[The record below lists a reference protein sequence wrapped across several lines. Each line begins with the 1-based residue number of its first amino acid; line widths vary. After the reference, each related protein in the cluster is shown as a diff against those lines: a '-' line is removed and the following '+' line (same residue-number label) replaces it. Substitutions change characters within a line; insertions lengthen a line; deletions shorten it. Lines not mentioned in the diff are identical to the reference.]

1 MTKIQDAKILIV
13 ATHGF
18 EQSELFRPKE
28 DLAAKG
34 ATVHV
39 ASLETGEIKG
49 WDEDDWGR
57 SCGVDLLVSDADADD
72 YDALVLPG
80 GQMNPDVLRVERDV
94 LDLIHRFHEQG
105 KPIAA
110 ICHAP
115 WLLIEAGLADEG
127 RTMTS
132 YGSIKTDVRNAG
144 ATWVDQE
151 VVSDGG
157 IITSRQ
163 PGDLDAFI
171 RAVTEAVEAREAG
184 DQAAA

>member
-1 MTKIQDAKILIV
+1 MPKIADAKILIV
-13 ATHGF
+13 ATDGF
-18 EQSELFRPKE
+18 EQSELMKPLA
-28 DLAAKG
+28 DLKDKG

-39 ASLETGEIKG
+39 ASPKSGEIKG
-49 WDEDDWGR
+49 WDEDDWGE
-57 SCGVDLLVSDADADD
+57 SVPVDLSTGDANADD

-80 GQMNPDVLRVERDV
+80 GQMNPDKLRGERAV
-94 LDLIHRFHEQG
+94 LDLIDRFDEQG

-115 WLLIEAGLADEG
+115 WLLIEAGLAGQD
-127 RTMTS
+127 RTLTS

-151 VVSDGG
+151 VVTDGN

-163 PGDLDAFI
+163 PDDLDAFVG
-171 RAVTEAVEAREAG
+171 AVVNAVEAG
-184 DQAAA
+184 KDAANAA